1 MNYELNGGVAV
12 ITGATQGL
20 GLVQAKTFLDAGA
33 KLVVTSLDAQGCI
46 NVKNELGEKNVTAYV
61 HDMRDLKSTPKLVDT
76 IEAEV
81 GPIKHLV
88 NNAGVHLKK
97 PIWDVSDDE
106 WENIVDINLTG
117 LFVITREIIKK
128 MRPRKE
134 GTIVNISS
142 MGGVLALPTA
152 AGYVTTKTALL
163 GLTRSIA
170 VDCGPDNIRCNAVSP
185 GFIDTEMT
193 RKILDGDPVRA
204 QKINGRIP
212 MPRLGLAE
220 DIAQTILYLSTQQS
234 AYINGQNI
242 PIDGG
247 FSIGF

>member
-1 MNYELNGGVAV
+1 MFRRKL
-12 ITGATQGL
+12 
-20 GLVQAKTFLDAGA
+20 FLKAGA
-33 KLVVTSLDAQGCI
+33 KLVVTALDEQACV
-46 NVKNELGEKNVTAYV
+46 NVKKELGEENVATYI
-61 HDMRDLKSTPKLVDT
+61 HDMRALKSSPQL
-76 IEAEV
+76 IEKIENDI

-88 NNAGVHLKK
+88 NNAGIHLKK
-97 PIWDVSDDE
+97 PIWDVSDEE
-106 WENIVDINLTG
+106 WENIVNINLNG
-117 LFVITREIIKK
+117 LFVITREVIKR

-142 MGGVLALPTA
+142 MGGILALPTA

-193 RKILDGDPVRA
+193 RKVLEGDPNRA
-204 QKINGRIP
+204 KKIKGRIP
-212 MPRLGLAE
+212 MPRLGLPE
-220 DIAQTILYLSTQQS
+220 DIAQTILYLSSSQS